1 MSERVVSTSECIA
14 AAQQWPVP
22 CADHAR
28 ITAGFMRPLRQM
40 MIAGARWQVVA
51 MNIDEDDHDVIRQSS
66 VSMMKLSSASVSRGR
81 PSCPPVIAVACHQYT
96 LPATARIIRVVFYIL
111 PQSLYLRARAH
122 CASFCRGKNLSDSSV
137 DDARSS
143 CRVRC
148 SVLAARWLSLCL
160 VFFASCGLWQN
171 FPALSNVH
179 LIHLKSSR
187 REQNSAKAAVT
198 LTLTKAD
205 PEAVARGGGRMQGS
219 GGSILSIWQ
228 LIVCVILHVY
238 ARFI

>member
-1 MSERVVSTSECIA
+1 
-14 AAQQWPVP
+14 
-22 CADHAR
+22 
-28 ITAGFMRPLRQM
+28 
-40 MIAGARWQVVA
+40 

-66 VSMMKLSSASVSRGR
+66 MSMMKPSSASVSRGR

-148 SVLAARWLSLCL
+148 SVLAARWLSLCSS
-160 VFFASCGLWQN
+160 VFRQLRTVTE
-171 FPALSNVH
+171 FPCTVQCPSHSSQELSERAE
-179 LIHLKSSR
+179 LR
-187 REQNSAKAAVT
+187 
-198 LTLTKAD
+198 
-205 PEAVARGGGRMQGS
+205 QGS
-219 GGSILSIWQ
+219 GNPNPYKG
-228 LIVCVILHVY
+228 
-238 ARFI
+238 